1 MSEKRWVLKTSR
13 REIEMYWKEKK
24 VHWGVRM
31 RSKLRKLDKC
41 RMASNMGPGV
51 FSTMGQQALM

>member
-1 MSEKRWVLKTSR
+1 MGTQNQQERDRDVLE
-13 REIEMYWKEKK
+13 REK

-31 RSKLRKLDKC
+31 RSKLRKLAKC